1 MTTKKRIAKKTYKE
15 FMSWL
20 EGVECMQT
28 EDWVPN
34 KTQWKTIRKMVGN
47 LKPEV
52 IERTVNSN
60 SNTQKNVP
68 NENVVSYQN
77 SPNVQMPPQP
87 ILQQPSQS
95 AFDPIP
101 QSNVPQQLVP
111 SNLKEVPAAA
121 PGVPPATTTSQNEV
135 LDTSD
140 GNYTSEFM

>member
-20 EGVECMQT
+20 EGVECMQP

-60 SNTQKNVP
+60 SSTQKNVP

-87 ILQQPSQS
+87 ILQQPPQS
-95 AFDPIP
+95 TFDPIP

-111 SNLKEVPAAA
+111 SKLKEVPAAA
-121 PGVPPATTTSQNEV
+121 PGVPPATTTSRDEV
-135 LDTSD
+135 LDTSN
-140 GNYTSEFM
+140 GNYISEYM